1 VSTEGKKCKKLPMPQ
16 LSSMIK
22 INRGEEIPAAA
33 SIIQDA
39 SPNKKTNID
48 SFIFSIPILL

>member
-1 VSTEGKKCKKLPMPQ
+1 MQKVAYAAIIVYDKT
-16 LSSMIK
+16 
-22 INRGEEIPAAA
+22 NRGEEIPAAA